1 VCIFCYLER
10 GGSLSHGR
18 YLYNYSDA
26 DQRTYRL
33 AMAAYPATLGAL
45 EGLMYLAMKAGQ
57 SIYDKWAAGDH
68 TQFEHPMFI
77 TVLLAL
83 GRKVIIAHPFICSI

>member
-1 VCIFCYLER
+1 
-10 GGSLSHGR
+10 
-18 YLYNYSDA
+18 
-26 DQRTYRL
+26 
-33 AMAAYPATLGAL
+33 
-45 EGLMYLAMKAGQ
+45 MYLAMKAGQ

-83 GRKVIIAHPFICSI
+83 GRKVITAHLFIRSI